1 MAPDDYNI
9 TNDTTFELNEDGTIN
24 TEKTTTTIKDG
35 ILLVEDTMKEYSD
48 ADLTVTKHLTTN
60 EGEEIKA
67 VDQTF
72 YVALY
77 ADEDCTRTCF

>member
-60 EGEEIKA
+60 EGEKIKA

-77 ADEDCTRTCF
+77 ADEN